1 MLAAPMPSPPST
13 AADAPVRI
21 LLVEDDAAISR
32 ILAEILAENGFSP
45 RAVASGAEMD
55 RLLERDD
62 IDLIVLDV
70 MLPGEDG
77 FAICR
82 RLRAAS
88 SVPIIMLTA
97 LGEEVDRIVGLEIG
111 ADDYVTKPFNS
122 RELIA
127 RIRALMRRSRAAG
140 APAGARQ
147 GPFRFAGWQRLSRRT
162 PALQSRRRA
171 RDDDQRGIRPAA
183 RLLPKSR
190 PRPFARTIARF
201 DAWRACRT
209 DRAQR
214 RCPCQPHP
222 PEDRSR
228 SARSDPDQDG
238 TPGRLYFH
246 AGSGGVMTRLL
257 RSPLAADHNRANRL
271 PRRRRR
277 RARRRPRFGGPVLLS
292 STPARAGAARK
303 SAHPSAP
310 RASPPSSGKRR
321 RRHRPRRSRKR
332 SRRRGRA
339 AAMSK
344 RFRSRAWSPRRPARR
359 AIR

>member
-1 MLAAPMPSPPST
+1 MLAAPMPPPPSS
-13 AADAPVRI
+13 AADAPARI

-32 ILAEILAENGFSP
+32 ILTEILAENGFSP

-147 GPFRFAGWQRLSRRT
+147 GPFRFAGWRVYPAERQLYSPEGVRVTTTSAEFDLLLAFCQNPGRVLSREQLLDSTHGGLAGPIERSVDVHV
-162 PALQSRRRA
+162 SRIRQKIEA
-171 RDDDQRGIRPAA
+171 DPRDPTLIKTV
-183 RLLPKSR
+183 RLGGYI
-190 PRPFARTIARF
+190 F
-201 DAWRACRT
+201 
-209 DRAQR
+209 
-214 RCPCQPHP
+214 
-222 PEDRSR
+222 
-228 SARSDPDQDG
+228 
-238 TPGRLYFH
+238 TPG
-246 AGSGGVMTRLL
+246 VE
-257 RSPLAADHNRANRL
+257 
-271 PRRRRR
+271 
-277 RARRRPRFGGPVLLS
+277 
-292 STPARAGAARK
+292 
-303 SAHPSAP
+303 
-310 RASPPSSGKRR
+310 AS
-321 RRHRPRRSRKR
+321 
-332 SRRRGRA
+332 
-339 AAMSK
+339 
-344 RFRSRAWSPRRPARR
+344 
-359 AIR
+359 